1 MGISI
6 YRQDKDLTYNLKKFI
21 LDTPDDLEFLTTNCA
36 PGSSAFIIEGSLLYM
51 LNSAGQWVLI
61 PDKGSGTAGVTIVR
75 MYVNA
80 EGHLICE
87 LSDGTII
94 DAGELPTTN
103 IILINGG
110 NANTIYNN

>member
-61 PDKGSGTAGVTIVR
+61 PDKGSGTTGITIVR

-87 LSDGTII
+87 LSNDQII
-94 DAGELPTTN
+94 DSGEIPVPYVS
-103 IILINGG
+103 LIQCGDSSVEN
-110 NANTIYNN
+110 